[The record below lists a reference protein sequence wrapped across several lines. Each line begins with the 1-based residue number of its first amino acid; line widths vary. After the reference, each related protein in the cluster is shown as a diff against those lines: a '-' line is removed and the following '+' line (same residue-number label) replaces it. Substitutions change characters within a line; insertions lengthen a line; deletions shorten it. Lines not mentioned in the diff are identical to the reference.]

1 MAEQFMSMALSTNL
15 SELHSGAVNQ
25 VDKEFCDLETFLK
38 DEAKTEEIR
47 IINAALNLRKLDEWM
62 RLTEF
67 HNMIFELDGHGS
79 RYSDLY
85 AISNPEHFSTIAT
98 DLLDLVRRLTYDIL
112 DDGYLR
118 LVRVKMNY
126 QTFKV
131 GVGEEHFSYFLSSR
145 EDLTMKKI
153 EAAVN
158 HHSVFPLRVV
168 NVKNMWFKNL
178 DQFASFLELLADGFD
193 SKDPYQDGLAKRID
207 KLMKPETYR
216 NWEEEQQ

>member
-1 MAEQFMSMALSTNL
+1 MTLTTNL

-25 VDKEFCDLETFLK
+25 VDNEFSELETFLK

-47 IINAALNLRKLDEWM
+47 IINAALNLRRLDDGVRM
-62 RLTEF
+62 VNF
-67 HNMIFELDGHGS
+67 HSMLFELDGHGS

-85 AISNPEHFSTIAT
+85 AISNPEHFSTITA
-98 DLLDLVRRLTYDIL
+98 DLLDLVRRLSYDIL

-118 LVRVKMNY
+118 LVRAKINY
-126 QTFKV
+126 QTFN
-131 GVGEEHFSYFLSSR
+131 VGEEVEHFCYFLSSR
-145 EDLTMKKI
+145 EDLTVKKI
-153 EAAVN
+153 ESAVK

-168 NVKNMWFKNL
+168 NVKNMWFKSL
-178 DQFASFLELLADGFD
+178 AQFASFLELLADGFD

-207 KLMKPETYR
+207 KLMKPETHK

>member
-1 MAEQFMSMALSTNL
+1 MTTNL

-25 VDKEFCDLETFLK
+25 VDNEFFKLEKFLN
-38 DEAKTEEIR
+38 DEAKPEEIR
-47 IINAALNLRKLDEWM
+47 IINAALNLRKLDAGVRM
-62 RLTEF
+62 VNFSSML
-67 HNMIFELDGHGS
+67 FELDRHGS

-85 AISNPEHFSTIAT
+85 AISDPEHFSTIAT
-98 DLLDLVRRLTYDIL
+98 DLLDLVRRLRYDIL

-118 LVRVKMNY
+118 LVRVKINY

-131 GVGEEHFSYFLSSR
+131 GEEVEHFCYFLSSR

-158 HHSVFPLRVV
+158 HHSVFPLHVV
-168 NVKNMWFKNL
+168 NVKNMWFKSL
-178 DQFASFLELLADGFD
+178 EQFASFLELLSDGFD
-193 SKDPYQDGLAKRID
+193 SKDPYQDRLAKWID

-216 NWEEEQQ
+216 DWKEE

>member
-1 MAEQFMSMALSTNL
+1 MTLTTNL

-25 VDKEFCDLETFLK
+25 VDNAFFELEKFLN
-38 DEAKTEEIR
+38 DEAKPEEVR
-47 IINAALNLRKLDEWM
+47 IINTVLNLRRLDAGVRM
-62 RLTEF
+62 VNFYSML
-67 HNMIFELDGHGS
+67 FELDGYGS

-126 QTFKV
+126 QTFKI
-131 GVGEEHFSYFLSSR
+131 GEEVEHLSYFLSSH

-153 EAAVN
+153 EVAVN
-158 HHSVFPLRVV
+158 HHSVFPFHVV
-168 NVKNMWFKNL
+168 NVKNMWFNSL
-178 DQFASFLELLADGFD
+178 GQFASFLELFANGFD
-193 SKDPYQDGLAKRID
+193 SKDPYQDKLAKRID
-207 KLMKPETYR
+207 RLMKPETYR
-216 NWEEEQQ
+216 NWEEQ

>member
-1 MAEQFMSMALSTNL
+1 MTLTTNI

-25 VDKEFCDLETFLK
+25 VDNEFIELEKFLK
-38 DEAKTEEIR
+38 DEAKPEEVR
-47 IINAALNLRKLDEWM
+47 IINAALNLRRLDAGVRM
-62 RLTEF
+62 VNL
-67 HNMIFELDGHGS
+67 HNMLFELDGHGS

-98 DLLDLVRRLTYDIL
+98 DLLELVRRLRYDIL

-118 LVRVKMNY
+118 LVRVKISY

-131 GVGEEHFSYFLSSR
+131 GIGEEHFCYFLSSC
-145 EDLTMKKI
+145 EDSTMN
-153 EAAVN
+153 EVDAAVN
-158 HHSVFPLRVV
+158 HHSVFPLHVV
-168 NVKNMWFKNL
+168 NVKKMWFKSL

-207 KLMKPETYR
+207 KLMKPETYK
-216 NWEEEQQ
+216 NWKEEQ

>member
-1 MAEQFMSMALSTNL
+1 MTLTTNL

-25 VDKEFCDLETFLK
+25 VDKEFSELETFLK
-38 DEAKTEEIR
+38 DEAKPEEIR
-47 IINAALNLRKLDEWM
+47 IINAALNLRRLDAGVRM
-62 RLTEF
+62 VNF
-67 HNMIFELDGHGS
+67 HSMLFELDGRSS

-85 AISNPEHFSTIAT
+85 AISDPEHFSTIAA

-126 QTFKV
+126 QTFKA
-131 GVGEEHFSYFLSSR
+131 GEEVEHFCYFLSSR

-168 NVKNMWFKNL
+168 NVKNMWFKSL
-178 DQFASFLELLADGFD
+178 EQFASFLELLADGFD
-193 SKDPYQDGLAKRID
+193 SKDPYQDRLAKWID

-216 NWEEEQQ
+216 DWKEE